1 MASSGST
8 LFTLTW
14 KVLATPSGRPY
25 FLLRASGRRTGAIV
39 LSLWPSPTCND
50 AKGPAYAYSRG
61 NHDAPVMKLPG
72 AARLAAWPTLRA
84 TDSDKGVKVRDGVG
98 NDIVTTAS
106 LSSWATTTAEEAGG
120 TAEGMSSRKR
130 RAQKRGH
137 ALGAAVTTLN
147 LQAQLSGWATVAA
160 RDWRSDSSSTADS
173 ELYGSKGRP
182 LPRQALSVALPEDFG
197 EELTGSSV
205 ETKKGQGSG
214 LLSAEHS
221 RWLMGLPVGWAEC
234 MPTGTPSSPR
244 SRPSSS
250 GL

>member
-1 MASSGST
+1 MRARMASTGST

-25 FLLRASGRRTGAIV
+25 FLLRASGRRTGAIA
-39 LSLWPSPTCND
+39 LSLWLSPTCND

-106 LSSWATTTAEEAGG
+106 LS
-120 TAEGMSSRKR
+120 
-130 RAQKRGH
+130 
-137 ALGAAVTTLN
+137 
-147 LQAQLSGWATVAA
+147 GWATVAA
-160 RDWRSDSSSTADS
+160 RDWRSDSSNTADS

-205 ETKKGQGSG
+205 ETKRGQGSG
-214 LLSAEHS
+214 LLNVEHS
-221 RWLMGLPVGWAEC
+221 RWLMGLPAGWAEC

-244 SRPSSS
+244 SRLGSS
-250 GL
+250 GS